1 MITSISAVTLATHDM
16 ARALRFYN
24 TAGFSVIYGDA
35 DADFTSLRAG
45 DNQFLNLIAQPHGR
59 RGGAARIQRE
69 HRVRWSRVKRRRAS
83 PPARRK

>member
-24 TAGFSVIYGDA
+24 TAGFPVIYGGV

-45 DNQFLNLIAQPHGR
+45 DNQFLNLIAQP
-59 RGGAARIQRE
+59 AARQWVMVGPADLLRPGC
-69 HRVRWSRVKRRRAS
+69 RRA
-83 PPARRK
+83 A